1 MKTSCQGD
9 KDLVLLALVSL
20 SDGLGSY
27 RSLAITEALSVSLS
41 LSLSLS
47 LLGGRFQ
54 QHLEGARLTIL
65 FGKQQITVSLLSFI
79 FILFFFFYLFFL
91 LRLAHSLYSY
101 LIQETVDDQSLSL
114 SPFFFLFLKR

>member
-20 SDGLGSY
+20 SLSDGLFYFLGSY
-27 RSLAITEALSVSLS
+27 RSLAITEALSV
-41 LSLSLS
+41 SLS

-79 FILFFFFYLFFL
+79 FIFIFFLPFFL

-101 LIQETVDDQSLSL
+101 LIQETVDDQSLSF
-114 SPFFFLFLKR
+114 SPFFFLF